1 MRSAYRLL
9 ASKQRVD
16 MTIELTQ
23 SAAQRI
29 NEQLSSRGS
38 GLGLRVQVKE
48 TGCSG
53 YGYVMDYADE
63 IGAGDIVFEDHGARL
78 VVDPDSLKLLDGSTL
93 DFVREGLNRMFRFNN
108 PNATGACGCGESF
121 TVEDE

>member
-1 MRSAYRLL
+1 MG
-9 ASKQRVD
+9 
-16 MTIELTQ
+16 IELTE
-23 SAAQRI
+23 SAARRI
-29 NEQLSSRGS
+29 NEQLAARGN

-63 IGAGDIVFEDHGARL
+63 IGGEDLVFEGHGARL
-78 VVDPDSLKLLDGSTL
+78 VIDPDSLKLLDGSTL

-121 TVEDE
+121 TVDEG

>member
-1 MRSAYRLL
+1 MA
-9 ASKQRVD
+9 
-16 MTIELTQ
+16 IELTE

-29 NEQLSSRGS
+29 KEQLDSRGA

-53 YGYVMDYADE
+53 YGYVMDFADE
-63 IGAGDIVFEDHGARL
+63 IGDQDLVFEGHGAKL
-78 VVDPDSLKLLDGSTL
+78 VIDPQSLTLIDGSRL
-93 DFVREGLNRMFRFNN
+93 DFVREGLNRMFRFDN

-121 TVEDE
+121 TVE

>member
-1 MRSAYRLL
+1 MA
-9 ASKQRVD
+9 
-16 MTIELTQ
+16 IELTQ

-29 NEQLSSRGS
+29 TEQLHSRGS

-63 IGAGDIVFEDHGARL
+63 IGESDIVFEGHGAKL
-78 VVDPDSLKLLDGSTL
+78 VVDPDSLQLLDGSTL

-121 TVEDE
+121 TVGEE